1 VKKAMAEANFTAGSP
16 IFDRMLF
23 GAGLVAL
30 LVPGLFDNAYY
41 INLATNT
48 AITVI
53 IALSLNLVVGY
64 SGQFALSH
72 AAFFGIGAY
81 VPGLLA
87 SRFGVSPW
95 LGLIAGL
102 SFTSVV
108 ATIVSIPVARLRG
121 YFLSV
126 ATLAFGFFTEIFV
139 RQATDVT
146 SGAYGVNDLPP
157 LVLFGRPLH
166 GLSYYFLTACALVL
180 VVIFI
185 ANLMNSALGRAILA
199 MRDNAI
205 AAAASGID
213 VGRMRILAFVLSA
226 DIAAI
231 AGWLQ
236 AFLDGTINPQ
246 LLNPE
251 LSFVWLFM
259 VLIGGAGNAA
269 GVVLGAVLLTLGPNF
284 IGIASADRALVVGVV
299 MIVVALF
306 APKGI
311 GGLLDAAAVS
321 LRRLRWRAA

>member
-1 VKKAMAEANFTAGSP
+1 
-16 IFDRMLF
+16 
-23 GAGLVAL
+23 
-30 LVPGLFDNAYY
+30 
-41 INLATNT
+41 
-48 AITVI
+48 
-53 IALSLNLVVGY
+53 
-64 SGQFALSH
+64 
-72 AAFFGIGAY
+72 
-81 VPGLLA
+81 
-87 SRFGVSPW
+87 
-95 LGLIAGL
+95 
-102 SFTSVV
+102 VV

-139 RQATDVT
+139 RQATEVT
-146 SGAYGVNDLPP
+146 GGAYGVNDLQP
-157 LVLFGRPLH
+157 LVLFGHPLH
-166 GLSYYFLTACALVL
+166 ALSYYVLTAVALVL
-180 VVIFI
+180 VVVFI

-199 MRDNAI
+199 MRDNAM
-205 AAAASGID
+205 AAAASGVD

-236 AFLDGTINPQ
+236 AFLDRTINPQ

-269 GVVLGAVLLTLGPNF
+269 GVVLGAVLLTLGPNL
-284 IGIASADRALVVGVV
+284 IGIASADRAIVVGVV

-306 APKGI
+306 APRGI

-321 LRRLRWRAA
+321 VGRLRWRAA